1 MAAVP
6 LIQTSILRP
15 FTRYLEQLGAP
26 VENGLRK
33 AKLPVISLDNPALY
47 ISTAAFWD
55 FAGIMAQREGIE
67 NLGILVG
74 EAAGANSLAPTFRQ
88 LLLTCPTLYQALL
101 LTSRKLASRSSL
113 SYIGVVDTG
122 ADTSRFY
129 HHTSFGLQHP
139 SHYHMEWFALSAMVE
154 IVRVFTGRDWRPAE
168 IGLISRRV
176 PGRMIQSRFPDTR
189 FVYGQPSSYLNID
202 AALLS
207 TPPCMDS
214 GMETVDESTTPL
226 STGHSHPA
234 DDFAGSLK
242 QLLAAYL
249 PEGTPSVNLI
259 ADVAGTSTRTLQR
272 QLRAAGLNYRELL
285 EQVRYDRAIRLLAN
299 PDNTIIDIASQL
311 GYSEPTH
318 FTRAFRRMAGI
329 SPRAYKRQ
337 LTT

>member
-67 NLGILVG
+67 NLGILAG

-189 FVYGQPSSYLNID
+189 FVYGQPSSYLNIG

-214 GMETVDESTTPL
+214 GMEAVDESTTPL

-249 PEGTPSVNLI
+249 PEGTASVNLI

-318 FTRAFRRMAGI
+318 FTRAFRRMAGV
-329 SPRAYKRQ
+329 SPRMYKQQ

>member
-15 FTRYLEQLGAP
+15 FTRYLEQLGVP

-33 AKLPVISLDNPALY
+33 AKLPVISLNNPALY
-47 ISTAAFWD
+47 ISTAAFGD

-67 NLGILVG
+67 NLGILVR

-113 SYIGVVDTG
+113 SYIRVVDTG

-129 HHTSFGLQHP
+129 HHTSFDLQHP

-154 IVRVFTGRDWRPAE
+154 IVRVFTGPDWRPAE
-168 IGLISRRV
+168 IGLISRQV

-189 FVYGQPSSYLNID
+189 FVYGQPSSYLSID

-207 TPPCMDS
+207 TPPRMDS
-214 GMETVDESTTPL
+214 GMEAVDESITPL
-226 STGHSHPA
+226 STVHSHPA

-249 PEGTPSVNLI
+249 PEGTPSINLI
-259 ADVAGTSTRTLQR
+259 AEVAGTSTRTLQR
-272 QLRAAGLNYRELL
+272 HLLAAGLNYRELL
-285 EQVRYDRAIRLLAN
+285 EQVRYDTAIHLLTN
-299 PDNTIIDIASQL
+299 PDNTIMDIASQL
-311 GYSEPTH
+311 GYSESTH
-318 FTRAFRRMAGI
+318 FTRAFRRMSGV
-329 SPRAYKRQ
+329 SPRKYKRQ
-337 LTT
+337 LTK

>member
-15 FTRYLEQLGAP
+15 FTRYLEQLGVP

-33 AKLPVISLDNPALY
+33 AKLPVISLNNPALY

-74 EAAGANSLAPTFRQ
+74 EASGANSLAPTFRQ

-154 IVRVFTGRDWRPAE
+154 IVRVFTGPDWRPAE
-168 IGLISRRV
+168 FGLISRRV
-176 PGRMIQSRFPDTR
+176 PGPMILSRFPDTR
-189 FVYGQPSSYLNID
+189 FVYGQPSSYVSID

-207 TPPCMDS
+207 TPPCM
-214 GMETVDESTTPL
+214 EAVDQSITPV

-242 QLLAAYL
+242 QLMAAYL
-249 PEGTPSVNLI
+249 PEGTPSINLI
-259 ADVAGTSTRTLQR
+259 AEVAGTSTRTLQR
-272 QLRAAGLNYRELL
+272 HLLAAGLNYRELL
-285 EQVRYDRAIRLLAN
+285 EQVRYDMAIHLLTN
-299 PDNTIIDIASQL
+299 PDNTIMDIATQL

-318 FTRAFRRMAGI
+318 FTRAFRRMAGV
-329 SPRAYKRQ
+329 SPRKYKQQ
-337 LTT
+337 LTK